1 MKISKLSLKLLA
13 CAVFLCGNS
22 YFAFNESKKIQTAE
36 FERHQR
42 ETIAA
47 GFTVSGSEPEST
59 VFDYVGLAL
68 LIPALACTI
77 AVIWLREH

>member
-1 MKISKLSLKLLA
+1 MKISRLSLKLLA

-22 YFAFNESKKIQTAE
+22 YFAFNESKKIQTVE

-47 GFTVSGSEPEST
+47 GFTVSGSEPQPT
-59 VFDYVGLAL
+59 VFDYVGLSL
-68 LIPALACTI
+68 LIPAFGCAI
-77 AVIWLREH
+77 AAVWLRQH